1 MTRYKNNW
9 KQFIQKAVEAEAGE
23 PVDAGTVIIENPP
36 RPELG
41 DLAFPMF
48 PYAPILK
55 RSPNEIAGRVAQRI
69 CEQGAARPVEQSGKE
84 LAGAARIQIE
94 GPYLNVHLD
103 RPSVSTE
110 VIAEVLEETDLYGR
124 GEDLAGQRIILEFSA
139 PNTNKPLHLGHLR
152 NDALG
157 MSVARILA
165 SLGADVFKVNLINDR
180 GVHICKSMVA
190 YQRFGEGT
198 TPEKQGQKGDHL
210 VGDFYVRFAQWAKED
225 PTAEELARQM
235 LKSWEEGDPEIR
247 ELWERMNRWAI
258 GGIEQTYKKTGVN
271 FDKIYLESETYLL
284 GRKIVEL
291 GLEREV
297 FYRKEDGSVWIDLS
311 AEKLDKKV
319 LMRSDGTSVYLTQD
333 LGTAV
338 QRYQDQPFDRMIYV
352 VGNEQRYHFQVLF
365 KVLERL
371 GYDWAANLFHLAYG
385 MVNLPEGKMKSRE
398 GTVVDADDLIEDLEA
413 LAEQKIRGE
422 EGEKQEFE
430 VQDTEGTA
438 EKVVLGAL
446 NYYLLQ
452 PSPLKDMIF
461 DPKESLS
468 FSGNTGPYL
477 QYTGARISSM
487 LRKFNQRAGEFEG
500 GTFRSEI
507 LEQPDEWLMVKQMAD
522 YPEAVV
528 QAAKELNPSILTV
541 ALFDLAQTF
550 NHYYHQNPVLH
561 NEDRDLVVSRITLAQ
576 AVRQVLYNGMRLI
589 GIPFLDRM

>member
-1 MTRYKNNW
+1 MTRYRHRW
-9 KQFIQKAVEAEAGE
+9 KQIVHRAVQEEAGAR
-23 PVDAGTVIIENPP
+23 VDEDTVVIETPP
-36 RPELG
+36 RAEMG

-55 RSPNEIAGRVAQRI
+55 RSPNEIAGLVAERI
-69 CEQGAARPVEQSGKE
+69 AGPLASRSAEQSALGAVGAARVEVQ
-84 LAGAARIQIE
+84 

-103 RPSVSTE
+103 RQLVTAE
-110 VIAEVLEETDLYGR
+110 VIADVLKSVDLYGR
-124 GEDLAGQRIILEFSA
+124 GEDLAGRRIIVEFSA

-165 SLGADVFKVNLINDR
+165 SLGAEVFKVNLINDR

-190 YQRFGEGT
+190 YQRFSGGT
-198 TPEKQGQKGDHL
+198 TPEAQGQKGDHL
-210 VGDFYVRFAQWAKED
+210 VGDYYVRFAEWAKEN
-225 PTAEELARQM
+225 PQAEELARQM
-235 LKSWEEGDPEIR
+235 LKSWEEGDPEVR

-258 GGIEQTYKKTGVN
+258 QGIEQTYKKTGVT

-291 GLEREV
+291 GLEKKV
-297 FYRKEDGSVWIDLS
+297 FYREEDGSVWIDLS

-319 LMRSDGTSVYLTQD
+319 LMRSDGTSVFLTQD

-365 KVLERL
+365 KVLELL
-371 GYDWAANLFHLAYG
+371 GYDWAENLYHLAYG

-398 GTVVDADDLIEDLEA
+398 GTVVDADDLIEDLER
-413 LAEQKIRGE
+413 LAEEEIRKRNREQEVGNLKEAVEKI
-422 EGEKQEFE
+422 
-430 VQDTEGTA
+430 A
-438 EKVVLGAL
+438 LGAL

-461 DPKESLS
+461 DPRESLS

-487 LRKFNQRAGEFEG
+487 LHKFNQRAREFEG
-500 GTFRSEI
+500 GAFR
-507 LEQPDEWLMVKQMAD
+507 EQLLRQSDEWLIVKQLGT
-522 YPEAVV
+522 YPDSVL
-528 QAAKELNPSILTV
+528 QAAEELNPSLITT
-541 ALFDLAQTF
+541 ALFELAQTF
-550 NHYYHQNPVLH
+550 SHYYHDNPVLH
-561 NEDRDLVVSRITLAQ
+561 NEDPDLVVSRITLARV
-576 AVRQVLYNGMRLI
+576 VRQVLYNGMRLI
-589 GIPFLDRM
+589 GVPFLDRM

>member
-1 MTRYKNNW
+1 MTRYRQSW
-9 KQFIQKAVEAEAGE
+9 KRIIQKAVEEEAGA
-23 PVDAGTVIIENPP
+23 PVDADAVIIENPP
-36 RPELG
+36 RAELG

-55 RSPNEIAGRVAQRI
+55 RSPREIALRLAERISGAGAAQLSDQSGRVA
-69 CEQGAARPVEQSGKE
+69 
-84 LAGAARIQIE
+84 AGAERVEVQ

-103 RPSVSTE
+103 RPSVSSD
-110 VIAEVLEETDLYGR
+110 VVAEVSKSLDLYGR

-157 MSVARILA
+157 MSVARILE

-180 GVHICKSMVA
+180 GVHICKSMLA
-190 YQRFGEGT
+190 YQRFGQGT
-198 TPEKQGQKGDHL
+198 TPEKRGQKGDHL
-210 VGDFYVRFAQWAKED
+210 VGDFYVRFAEWAKED
-225 PTAEELARQM
+225 PRAEDLAKGM
-235 LKSWEEGDPEIR
+235 LKSWEEGDPGVR

-258 GGIEQTYKKTGVN
+258 QGIEETYKKTGVA
-271 FDKIYLESETYLL
+271 FDKIYRESETYLL

-291 GLEREV
+291 GLEKKV
-297 FYRKEDGSVWIDLS
+297 FYRGEDGSVWIDLS

-319 LMRSDGTSVYLTQD
+319 LLRSDGTSVYLTQD

-365 KVLERL
+365 KVLELL
-371 GYDWAANLFHLAYG
+371 GYNWAGNLYHLAYG

-398 GTVVDADDLIEDLEA
+398 GTVVDADDLIEDLQA
-413 LAEQKIRGE
+413 LAEDKIRGE
-422 EGEKQEFE
+422 EAEAEEFE
-430 VQDTEGTA
+430 VEDLQGTA

-487 LRKFNQRAGEFEG
+487 LRKFNQRAGKFQG
-500 GTFRSEI
+500 GTFKSEL
-507 LEQPDEWLMVKQMAD
+507 LEQPDEWLMVKQMAG
-522 YPEAVV
+522 YPETVV
-528 QAAKELNPSILTV
+528 QAARELNPSILTA
-541 ALFDLAQTF
+541 ALFELAQTF
-550 NHYYHQNPVLH
+550 NHYYHHNPVLH
-561 NEDRDLVVSRITLAQ
+561 NEDRNLVVSRITLAQ
-576 AVRQVLYNGMRLI
+576 TVRQVLYNGMRLI